1 MITNE
6 EEHLT
11 CLLAICASS
20 FVKCLYVL
28 VSFPSRSK
36 LYSPAL
42 RPWRLTCMGCSRRL
56 LCPQVSVLVSSPM
69 GDSHREIRIKEKG
82 RMGIPWRS
90 LCEVTAG
97 WLTFST
103 KRHNSCQAA
112 PLVSV
117 TAVFL
122 CPARPLRKPTLLPRS
137 WRYSSLPSKSIII
150 FTFYI

>member
-6 EEHLT
+6 EEHLLI

-20 FVKCLYVL
+20 FVKCLCVL

-42 RPWRLTCMGCSRRL
+42 CPWRLTCMGCSRRL
-56 LCPQVSVLVSSPM
+56 LCPQVSVLVLSPM
-69 GDSHREIRIKEKG
+69 GDSHWEIRIREKG

-90 LCEVTAG
+90 LCEVRAG

-117 TAVFL
+117 TVVFL
-122 CPARPLRKPTLLPRS
+122 CPVLQTSFRPFRKHTLLPRS
-137 WRYSSLPSKSIII
+137 
-150 FTFYI
+150 